1 MKVVKSLDLFKNKKI
16 APFKVLNKFK
26 SKNKKKSKDRKL
38 IVKIFR
44 YSLMVFAIIVL
55 IGVIGVTIL
64 IIKYSYELPPPG
76 TPFTRTYSETTQI
89 LSRGGTLLYSF
100 HGAQNREPVNL
111 SSVSQNMQWA
121 LIASEDK
128 NFYNEP
134 LGISFRG
141 ILRAF
146 YHDFIIHSPGL
157 QGGSTITQQLVK
169 DTVLGS
175 QRTFQRKLKEL
186 ILTIEIS
193 QSYSK
198 SQVLQ
203 AYLNEVYFGGNVYG
217 IKVASQTYFGVNPSQ
232 LNLAQSAMLAGIIQ
246 APSFYSPLFGSN
258 PKYAVSRA
266 DYVLGQMY
274 QDNYETH
281 ITKSQYLAA
290 KKELLHLQ
298 YNTASLTQNIKD
310 PWFVYYVKN
319 QLEQKYGV
327 SAVQDSGWKVY
338 TTLSW
343 KIQQLAQTT
352 VTNAVSHL
360 INAGLNAHNG
370 ALVSV
375 DANNGEILAMV
386 GAYKYGVSLY
396 NGQMNGD
403 FNAATAPRQP
413 GSSIKPYLYSTAFQ
427 DLGFAP
433 STFMPDL
440 YININGYSPTDWNN
454 VYNGPMNIKTA
465 LRESRNVPAVKTL
478 YALGVSKFITEL
490 HMFGF
495 TGISSYKNDLS
506 IAIGAAGVPLL
517 QNTEG
522 YGVLANGGIKYPTV
536 SILKI
541 VSPSGKVV
549 YQYNPN
555 TAGKRIMKARYIY
568 LVSEIIAKF
577 PTLYYAP
584 SPIYHGFANE
594 MAAKTGTS
602 NAGRDLVLM
611 GYTSSIATGMWA
623 GNDNNAP
630 TTYYSF
636 GEDLAPYW
644 NKYMMEVGN
653 MFPHKPFEPTPGITT
668 AMVCQ
673 SSGLL
678 ALQST
683 PCTKVLA
690 HFAQGQLP
698 KVDNT
703 HITEKMCKQNPNL
716 LATQSEIGAGDY
728 VNKVYVQLQEYSPLF
743 QGALNTW
750 EKSQGGRYVL
760 PTAYCTQYPTSNG
773 TIGINIT
780 SPTSNSTYT
789 EGSSKQIN
797 VQGSAISPNNITS
810 VTINLLNSSGGIVNT
825 STIQNNPNFNVNFNV
840 PNTAGTYTIQ
850 VTSSDSAGATGSSSV
865 TISVLS
871 STSTTPP
878 PSSSTSTTP
887 PSSNSTNGMNLLNT
901 SKSSL
906 MKYSKN

>member
-1 MKVVKSLDLFKNKKI
+1 MKVAKSIDLFKENNKLSI
-16 APFKVLNKFK
+16 RRVLDKVRPNK
-26 SKNKKKSKDRKL
+26 KKKSKDRRL

-44 YSLMVFAIIVL
+44 YSLMIFAIIVL
-55 IGVIGVTIL
+55 VGVIGVTIL

-100 HGAQNREPVNL
+100 HGAQNREPTTLNN
-111 SSVSQNMQWA
+111 VSKNMQWA
-121 LIASEDK
+121 IISAEDK

-141 ILRAF
+141 IIRAF
-146 YHDFIIHSPGL
+146 YHDFILQSPGL

-169 DTVLGS
+169 DTVLGP

-232 LNLAQSAMLAGIIQ
+232 LSLAQSAMLAGLVQ
-246 APSFYSPLFGSN
+246 APSYYSPLFGSD

-274 QDNYETH
+274 QDRYETH
-281 ITKSQYLAA
+281 VTLAQYNAA

-319 QLEQKYGV
+319 QLEQKYGI

-352 VTNAVSHL
+352 VTNAVSYL
-360 INAGLNAHNG
+360 INSGLNAHNG
-370 ALVSV
+370 SLVTV

-403 FNAATAPRQP
+403 FNAALTPRQP
-413 GSSIKPYLYSTAFQ
+413 GSSIKPFLYSTAFQ

-454 VYNGPMNIKTA
+454 VYNGPMNIKVA

-478 YALGVSKFITEL
+478 YALGVSRFISSL
-490 HMFGF
+490 HKFGF

-517 QNTEG
+517 ENTEA

-536 SILKI
+536 SVLKI
-541 VSPSGKVV
+541 VSPTGKVI
-549 YQYNPN
+549 YQYNPA
-555 TAGKRIMKARYIY
+555 TAGTRIMKARYIY
-568 LVSEIIAKF
+568 LVSKIISKF
-577 PTLYYAP
+577 PTLYYSP
-584 SPIYHGFANE
+584 SPIYNGFANA

-602 NAGRDLVLM
+602 NKGRDLVLM

-644 NKYMMEVGN
+644 NKYMMEVGA
-653 MFPHKPFEPTPGITT
+653 MFPHKTFQPTPGITT

-678 ALQST
+678 ALQNT

-703 HITEKMCKQNPNL
+703 HIVEKMCKQNPNL
-716 LATQSEIGAGDY
+716 LATQSEIAAGDY

-743 QGALNTW
+743 QGALNAW
-750 EKSQGGRYVL
+750 EKSQGGRYVI
-760 PTAYCTQYPTSNG
+760 PTQYCNQYPGTNG
-773 TIGINIT
+773 SIGINIT
-780 SPTSNSTYT
+780 APANNSSYT
-789 EGSSKQIN
+789 EGASKQIN
-797 VQGSAISPNNITS
+797 VTGSAVSPNNITS
-810 VTINLLNSSGGIVNT
+810 ITISIDNSSGGVVST
-825 STIQNNPNFNVNFNV
+825 STIQNNPNFNVNFNI
-840 PNTAGTYTIQ
+840 PNTAGTYTIN
-850 VTSSDSAGATGSSSV
+850 VSATDSTGATGNGSETITVMSSSAPPS
-865 TISVLS
+865 TGQS
-871 STSTTPP
+871 STSP
-878 PSSSTSTTP
+878 
-887 PSSNSTNGMNLLNT
+887 TNGDNLLNPPKT
-901 SKSSL
+901 PLS
-906 MKYSKN
+906 KYSKNQ